1 MASYQPSMPGN
12 KSAILVLI
20 SLLVV
25 ALIFSSTS
33 RFYVFG
39 KSVPP
44 APNNLR
50 NCKRDILLLL
60 SPF

>member
-1 MASYQPSMPGN
+1 MPGN

-39 KSVPP
+39 KSVVVKRKTELILQP
-44 APNNLR
+44 ALIAR
-50 NCKRDILLLL
+50 
-60 SPF
+60 